1 MPPRRWRS
9 KDTPRLTAPSKTE
22 NRQGKRIKIRF
33 GTSFRSANGAA
44 HTSLGQRPRFE
55 RKEDP
60 GLKARANLAIM
71 RGNGTGLQPWVLF
84 TFKPGALP
92 KAGMGRAVGASE

>member
-1 MPPRRWRS
+1 MAIKS
-9 KDTPRLTAPSKTE
+9 AKMGFVKFGVNVESE
-22 NRQGKRIKIRF
+22 FRQGKRIKIRF

-60 GLKARANLAIM
+60 GLKARAISTHNCQIGA
-71 RGNGTGLQPWVLF
+71 GLQP
-84 TFKPGALP
+84 
-92 KAGMGRAVGASE
+92 

>member
-1 MPPRRWRS
+1 MPSGWFYEWRPIV
-9 KDTPRLTAPSKTE
+9 KAVPAC
-22 NRQGKRIKIRF
+22 NQGKRIKIRF

-60 GLKARANLAIM
+60 GLKARAISTHNCQIGA
-71 RGNGTGLQPWVLF
+71 GLQP
-84 TFKPGALP
+84 
-92 KAGMGRAVGASE
+92 